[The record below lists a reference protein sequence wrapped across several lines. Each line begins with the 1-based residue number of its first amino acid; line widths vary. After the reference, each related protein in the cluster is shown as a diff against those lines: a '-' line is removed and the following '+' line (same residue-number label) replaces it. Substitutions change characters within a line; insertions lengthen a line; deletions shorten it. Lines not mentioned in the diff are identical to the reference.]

1 VTGLRL
7 VPGRD
12 VAAFGSAVRP
22 LLRELGV
29 ATHGLHLGVLAQV
42 EAGTVEGEPELW
54 TVREDAEVVGVV
66 LRTPP
71 YPYAVAL
78 RADRSAGGLGIAL
91 AGARVPV
98 ADVVGT
104 TGVVEAVA
112 RTWAA
117 AIGATPRRT
126 MGMHVLACEEVVAPT
141 PVPGAWRLA
150 SPDDADTVHTF
161 ALAFLREALPE
172 AGEDPEE
179 RADRVTERLRGDHGI
194 HLWEVDGQPVSLT
207 SIGMPAEGG
216 ERITSVYTP
225 PRLRG
230 HGYAG
235 ALVAALTQD
244 ALDRG
249 CTHVQLNTD
258 VSNPVSN
265 ALYERLGY
273 VRVGGQETWRV
284 ADRG

>member
-1 VTGLRL
+1 VIGVRL
-7 VPGRD
+7 VLADD
-12 VAAFGSAVRP
+12 VAAFVATARP

-42 EAGTVEGEPELW
+42 EAGTSEGESELW
-54 TVREDAEVVGVV
+54 AVRAEDELVGVV

-78 RADRSAGGLGIAL
+78 RPDRSGGELGIAL
-91 AGARVPV
+91 AAARLAV
-98 ADVVGT
+98 ADVLGDTDVVG
-104 TGVVEAVA
+104 AVA
-112 RTWAA
+112 RAWAA
-117 AIGATPRRT
+117 ALGTEAQRT
-126 MGMHVLACEEVVAPT
+126 MGMHVLTCEQVIHPPPIA
-141 PVPGAWRLA
+141 GGWRA
-150 SPDDADTVHTF
+150 ATPDDADTVRTF

-179 RADRVTERLRGDHGI
+179 RAARVTERLRGDHGI
-194 HLWEVDGQPVSLT
+194 HLWVVDGQPASLT
-207 SIGMPAEGG
+207 SIGMPAEGA

-230 HGYAG
+230 RGYAG

-273 VRVGGQETWRV
+273 VRVGGQETWRTSAV
-284 ADRG
+284 S